1 MDSLVTV
8 EGMES
13 KAQRYARLRKSFA
26 AKVAAVPEERWSNQ
40 SPCEEWT
47 ALDVV
52 RHVIETQDMF
62 EKLVGRKIEPGPAVE
77 EDPHAAFLS
86 ATDQVQAHLDDPE
99 TAEVVFDGYRGP
111 MTFEESVDGFL
122 SMDLVVHGW
131 DLARAAGLDEH
142 IDPVDVAWVWSR
154 ADALQDT
161 MRGPRMFGP
170 AIEAEPDADDQD
182 KLLAFLGR
190 QP

>member
-1 MDSLVTV
+1 
-8 EGMES
+8 MES
-13 KAQRYARLRKSFA
+13 ITQRYGRLRKSFA

-40 SPCEEWT
+40 SPCEDWA

-52 RHVIETQDMF
+52 AHVIETQGMF
-62 EKLVGRKIEPGPAVE
+62 EEFVNRKLAPGPSVD
-77 EDPHAAFLS
+77 EDPHGAFLA
-86 ATDQVQAHLDDPE
+86 ATDQIQAHLDDPE
-99 TAEVVFDGYRGP
+99 AARAEFHGYFGP
-111 MTFEESVDGFL
+111 TTFEESVDGFL

-142 IDPVDVAWVWSR
+142 IDAADVEWIWSR

-161 MRGPRMFGP
+161 MRGPRTFGP
-170 AIEAEPDADDQD
+170 AIEAESDAGDQD
-182 KLLAFLGR
+182 KLMAFLGR